1 MSWRGRL
8 RGDPL
13 SWLLQIDHDQ
23 PGVRYLT
30 LTEILGRPADDDEVI
45 QARAAAM
52 SSGPIPAILGAQR
65 AEGYWEKPGPGYGP
79 KYRGTV
85 WQVIFLA
92 QLGADGADPRVRAA
106 GNYVLDHSRTDLGGF
121 SADGTRAGQVHCLQ
135 GNLCHALLALGWL
148 GDPRLDA
155 ALDWLARSITGEGIA
170 PSTETQASARY
181 MRSGNSAPG
190 FCCAANN
197 QLPCAWGAVKAMLGL
212 SQVPEFRRTP
222 AISAAIAQG
231 LEFLLGRDPAAA
243 DYPCGYSDKPS
254 TSWFRFGYPLGYVTD
269 VLQNLEALTA
279 LGCGHD
285 PRLNNALEMVLQK
298 QDEQGRWR
306 MDYTYNGKMWADIES
321 KGQPSKWVT
330 WRALRVLHRASQ

>member
-1 MSWRGRL
+1 MSWHTQL
-8 RGDPL
+8 HGDPL
-13 SWLLQIDHDQ
+13 PWLLEQSG
-23 PGVRYLT
+23 PGVRHLV
-30 LTEILGRPADDDEVI
+30 LRDLLDLAPQDP
-45 QARAAAM
+45 QLAAAR
-52 SSGPIPAILGAQR
+52 SAAHRTGQIATILDRMDAAGFWV
-65 AEGYWEKPGPGYGP
+65 EPGPGYLP
-79 KYRGTV
+79 KYRSTV
-85 WQVIFLA
+85 WSVITLA
-92 QLGADGADPRVRAA
+92 QLGAQIGEDERIGRACA
-106 GNYVLDHSRTDLGGF
+106 YVLDHALNPDGQF
-121 SADGTRAGQVHCLQ
+121 SMSGPPSGTIDCLQ

-298 QDEQGRWR
+298 RDEQGRWR

-330 WRALRVLHRASQ
+330 WRALRVLDRATQ